1 MSEQVATY
9 IPDEEYE
16 DWEEQAEEMGMSTSG
31 WIKSMVRAGQ
41 KKFNRDVE
49 PTVSRDELR
58 QGRNDLRGELQRARD
73 RIEQLEG
80 QVHRSER
87 EAIIEYIDE
96 NPGTEYGDIV
106 QHVINT
112 ANSRVT
118 RILDDVEGDKIE
130 IDEQGR
136 MYTR

>member
-1 MSEQVATY
+1 
-9 IPDEEYE
+9 
-16 DWEEQAEEMGMSTSG
+16 MSTSD

-49 PTVSRDELR
+49 PTESRD
-58 QGRNDLRGELQRARD
+58 DLRRRRKDLRRELQRARD
-73 RIEQLEG
+73 RIEELEE

-87 EAIIEYIDE
+87 DAVIDYIDE
-96 NPGTEYGDIV
+96 NPGAEYEDIV
-106 QHVINT
+106 QHVVNT
-112 ANSRVT
+112 VNSRVT
-118 RILDDVEGDKIE
+118 LILDDVEGDKIE

>member
-1 MSEQVATY
+1 
-9 IPDEEYE
+9 
-16 DWEEQAEEMGMSTSG
+16 
-31 WIKSMVRAGQ
+31 MVRAGQ

-49 PTVSRDELR
+49 PTESRDDLR
-58 QGRNDLRGELQRARD
+58 RRRNDLRRELQRARD
-73 RIEQLEG
+73 RIEELEG

-87 EAIIEYIDE
+87 EAVIDYIDE
-96 NPGTEYGDIV
+96 NPGAEYEDIV
-106 QHVINT
+106 QHVVNT

-118 RILDDVEGDKIE
+118 RILDDIEGDDIE

>member
-16 DWEEQAEEMGMSTSG
+16 DWVEQAEEMGMSKSD

-49 PTVSRDELR
+49 PTESRDDLR
-58 QGRNDLRGELQRARD
+58 RRRNDLRRELQRARD
-73 RIEQLEG
+73 RIEELEG

-87 EAIIEYIDE
+87 EAVIEYIDE
-96 NPGTEYGDIV
+96 NPGAEYEDIV
-106 QHVINT
+106 QHVVNT

-118 RILDDVEGDKIE
+118 RILDDVEGDEIE

>member
-1 MSEQVATY
+1 MSKQVATY

-16 DWEEQAEEMGMSTSG
+16 AWVKQAEEMGMSKSD

-49 PTVSRDELR
+49 PTESRDDLR
-58 QGRNDLRGELQRARD
+58 RRRNDLRRELQRARD

-80 QVHRSER
+80 LVHRSER
-87 EAIIEYIDE
+87 EAVIDYIDK
-96 NPGTEYGDIV
+96 NPGTQYGQVV
-106 QHVINT
+106 QHVINS

-118 RILDDVEGDKIE
+118 RILDDVEGDEIE

>member
-16 DWEEQAEEMGMSTSG
+16 DWIEQAEEMGMSTSD

-49 PTVSRDELR
+49 PTESRDDLR
-58 QGRNDLRGELQRARD
+58 RRRNDLRRELQRARD

-87 EAIIEYIDE
+87 EAVIDYIGD
-96 NPGTEYGDIV
+96 NPGAEYEDIV
-106 QHVINT
+106 QHVVNT

-118 RILDDVEGDKIE
+118 RILDDVEGDEIE

>member
-1 MSEQVATY
+1 MSKQVATY
-9 IPDEEYE
+9 IPDDEYE
-16 DWEEQAEEMGMSTSG
+16 DWEEQAEEMGMSKSD

-49 PTVSRDELR
+49 PTESRDDLR
-58 QGRNDLRGELQRARD
+58 QRRNDLRQELQRARD
-73 RIEQLEG
+73 RIEELEG

-87 EAIIEYIDE
+87 EAVIDYIDE
-96 NPGTEYGDIV
+96 NPGAQYGQVV
-106 QHVINT
+106 QHVVNT

-118 RILDDVEGDKIE
+118 RILDDVEGDEIE

-136 MYTR
+136 MYRR

>member
-136 MYTR
+136 MYTQ

>member
-41 KKFNRDVE
+41 KNFNRDVE
-49 PTVSRDELR
+49 PTASRDELR
-58 QGRNDLRGELQRARD
+58 QRRNDLRGELQRARD

-96 NPGTEYGDIV
+96 NPGTEYRDIV

-118 RILDDVEGDKIE
+118 RILDDVEGDEIE

>member
-41 KKFNRDVE
+41 KNFNRDVE
-49 PTVSRDELR
+49 PTASRDELR
-58 QGRNDLRGELQRARD
+58 QRRNDLRGELQRARD

-96 NPGTEYGDIV
+96 NPGAEYRDIV

-118 RILDDVEGDKIE
+118 RILDDVEGDEIE

>member
-41 KKFNRDVE
+41 KNFNRDVE
-49 PTVSRDELR
+49 PTASRDELR
-58 QGRNDLRGELQRARD
+58 QRRNDLRRELQRARD

-96 NPGTEYGDIV
+96 NPGAEYRDIV

-118 RILDDVEGDKIE
+118 RILDDVEGDEIE

>member
-49 PTVSRDELR
+49 PTASRDELR
-58 QGRNDLRGELQRARD
+58 QRRNDLRRELQRARD

-96 NPGTEYGDIV
+96 NPGGEYRDIV

-118 RILDDVEGDKIE
+118 RILDDVEGDEIE